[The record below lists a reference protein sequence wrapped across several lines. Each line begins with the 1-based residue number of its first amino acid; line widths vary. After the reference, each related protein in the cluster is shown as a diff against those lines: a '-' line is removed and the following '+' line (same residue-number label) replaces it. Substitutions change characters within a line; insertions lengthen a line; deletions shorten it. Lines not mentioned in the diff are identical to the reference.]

1 MVSLTLIKL
10 IMSSYGDTDTGPAAP
25 TPRGR
30 TMNDKLL
37 SAAALIIGGLMGW
50 LAAGEVAA
58 RVDSPLLGYGAALGL
73 GVLLALSGAW
83 LLARRLR

>member
-1 MVSLTLIKL
+1 
-10 IMSSYGDTDTGPAAP
+10 
-25 TPRGR
+25 
-30 TMNDKLL
+30 MNDKLL

-73 GVLLALSGAW
+73 GILIALIGASA
-83 LLARRLR
+83 LARRRR